1 MLVCSKRKSPPFVS
15 WVPTLKSRWLSARGP
30 LWCSP
35 NRSAPDATKCG
46 SSGIE
51 IAKDCCNT
59 ANGNAAI
66 AALSI
71 ERRSIFS
78 ILNPLSIKRLFNSHS
93 PSVLRTRAAS
103 RPALPLSPHPTAWRT
118 RRDQPPRSPSFPPS
132 LQNQPR
138 SSSRRDTAG
147 KTHRLSYSSP
157 GPVKDALPA
166 DTPPPPSP
174 ETLGLPCG
182 WDRWQSRLRSQSLPR
197 RQSPSSPRE
206 LLPTSHQNFPSSAH
220 CRFCPRVADGQS
232 PHPAQARGPPAK
244 SPSAQTEK

>member
-35 NRSAPDATKCG
+35 NRSVPDATTCG

-78 ILNPLSIKRLFNSHS
+78 ILNPLPDQETFSIAIVRLRRIRM
-93 PSVLRTRAAS
+93 L
-103 RPALPLSPHPTAWRT
+103 LHPQLFHAR
-118 RRDQPPRSPSFPPS
+118 
-132 LQNQPR
+132 
-138 SSSRRDTAG
+138 
-147 KTHRLSYSSP
+147 
-157 GPVKDALPA
+157 
-166 DTPPPPSP
+166 
-174 ETLGLPCG
+174 
-182 WDRWQSRLRSQSLPR
+182 RSQSLRVLTAIGHAVHPFLRPGFEVTLRLGFRVILLEKRIVSPIVALYWR
-197 RQSPSSPRE
+197 RMRAQRA
-206 LLPTSHQNFPSSAH
+206 LHH
-220 CRFCPRVADGQS
+220 CRYQKARDDRAVRIAGNHVFARNFFCADN
-232 PHPAQARGPPAK
+232 H
-244 SPSAQTEK
+244 